1 MPLNL
6 LDALFRSLN
15 SIKSG
20 NEVCRRVPAGFLV
33 FAYSSS
39 IILSFPLSP
48 SLSLSLSLSP
58 FQFARFVP
66 SIIES
71 GGPRFFVVAKPSAG
85 SAREFARDASGD
97 DMIEIA
103 IICPRISIE
112 LTFEARRM
120 KVSSF

>member
-1 MPLNL
+1 MKFAEESP
-6 LDALFRSLN
+6 
-15 SIKSG
+15 
-20 NEVCRRVPAGFLV
+20 PA
-33 FAYSSS
+33 SSS
-39 IILSFPLSP
+39 SPTRHLSFSRSRFLPLS
-48 SLSLSLSLSP
+48 LALSLSLSP